1 MIYLEP
7 IRFSRIKNT
16 LSIPHWCF
24 YSIFLKQLPS
34 WLSMVN
40 ATLSPAGW
48 ACKKFFLMLESG
60 YETKNCHISVLQTS
74 HCCSLLVRL
83 SIGKIHWEI
92 KMSASYR
99 WAFYIKKSGNN
110 RSDLINLIWNVA
122 SEFRISLI
130 KKMFQVLKFNK
141 VTLRESHD
149 IFKSKINVQLFS
161 KLKYLIKSFI
171 FTWKILVT
179 EK

>member
-1 MIYLEP
+1 
-7 IRFSRIKNT
+7 
-16 LSIPHWCF
+16 
-24 YSIFLKQLPS
+24 
-34 WLSMVN
+34 MVN